1 MSDSSEQLPHKGRTP
16 RQDATDESRD
26 NSLEGAARDGREF
39 ARSHLLEEL
48 GRDPTVAEIDEWLQQ
63 HTEGY

>member
-1 MSDSSEQLPHKGRTP
+1 MSDSSEQLPHEDKTP
-16 RQDATDESRD
+16 GQDATDASGD